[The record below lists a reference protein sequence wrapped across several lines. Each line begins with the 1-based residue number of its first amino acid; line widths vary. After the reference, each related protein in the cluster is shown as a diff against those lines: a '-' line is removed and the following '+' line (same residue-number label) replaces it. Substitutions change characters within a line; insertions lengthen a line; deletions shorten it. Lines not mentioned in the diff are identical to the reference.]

1 MIKRLIFF
9 SFVCLFVLS
18 QPASYAKPPPAAGI
32 ATAHPLAT
40 EAGFEIQVEVGA
52 GVAVGNGVAVGI
64 AVSVGTTLTTS
75 AGSGVVSD
83 WQPLTNA
90 NIQMVSKRRPIRL
103 FPPAFFNFVFIVS
116 VLDRDSLSVWT

>member
-1 MIKRLIFF
+1 MG
-9 SFVCLFVLS
+9 VEV
-18 QPASYAKPPPAAGI
+18 GI
-32 ATAHPLAT
+32 
-40 EAGFEIQVEVGA
+40 EVGA

-64 AVSVGTTLTTS
+64 AVSVGAILTTS

-90 NIQMVSKRRPIRL
+90 NIQMISKRRPIRL
-103 FPPAFFNFVFIVS
+103 FPPAFSNFALMVS